1 MQKEKQNGETG
12 KYGQKEEQLETQKR
26 AETEVS
32 ILPQLNKEYVLM
44 TVKTLAGL
52 QRKDKN

>member
-32 ILPQLNKEYVLM
+32 ILPQLNKEYELM
-44 TVKTLAGL
+44 MVKMLAGL